1 MSGGLR
7 VLVIEDDPGYREGL
21 SALFR
26 HAPGFELGA
35 QFGSPLVPLLELERA
50 AARGAPPPWDLV
62 VSDVELPDASGIE
75 VARRVKAAYPEL
87 PVVLLT
93 VFEEPDTILDAIR
106 AGADGYLLKRA
117 ATGEILAGLRAVAA
131 GGSTLTAAVARSV
144 LDLLRREAP
153 AGSGEPG
160 AAAPHR
166 AELTEREQEIL
177 RGLTHGLSYE
187 QLAED
192 LEISLGTVRTHIRA
206 VYRKLQV
213 HSARAAVSRAV
224 RDRLV

>member
-1 MSGGLR
+1 M
-7 VLVIEDDPGYREGL
+7 
-21 SALFR
+21 
-26 HAPGFELGA
+26 
-35 QFGSPLVPLLELERA
+35 
-50 AARGAPPPWDLV
+50 
-62 VSDVELPDASGIE
+62 
-75 VARRVKAAYPEL
+75 
-87 PVVLLT
+87 
-93 VFEEPDTILDAIR
+93 
-106 AGADGYLLKRA
+106 
-117 ATGEILAGLRAVAA
+117 
-131 GGSTLTAAVARSV
+131 

-192 LEISLGTVRTHIRA
+192 LGISLGTVRTHIRA